1 MQNIDYSF
9 LCQTVLFKGMNEF
22 ELKNLLPCLSAKIQ
36 AYKKNEVIYHSG
48 DKVTSL
54 GIVLCGSVSLE
65 NNDIWGNTSIIDS
78 LQKGQVFAETYA
90 TVPNMPILI
99 NVVSLEPSVILF
111 ISVDRILNPCKKV
124 CSHHQKLIRN
134 MLMVSA
140 QKNLNLSQKI
150 FHCSP
155 KSIRGKLLSY
165 LSYQAISTKSYQ
177 FEIPFNRQQ
186 LADYLGVDRSAMSN
200 ELSKMQKEG
209 ILTFHKNSFHVS
221 PDITDQ
227 S

>member
-1 MQNIDYSF
+1 MNSIDYSF
-9 LCQTVLFKGMNEF
+9 LSQTTLFKGISETDIQNA
-22 ELKNLLPCLSAKIQ
+22 LPCLSAKVQ
-36 AYKKNEVIYHSG
+36 SYKKNEVIYHTG
-48 DKVTSL
+48 DKITSL
-54 GIVLCGSVSLE
+54 GIILSGSVSLE
-65 NNDIWGNTSIIDS
+65 SDDIWGNTSIIDS
-78 LQKGQVFAETYA
+78 LHRGQVFAETYA
-90 TVPNMPILI
+90 TIPNKPILI
-99 NVVSLEPSVILF
+99 NVVALEQTNILF
-111 ISVDRILNPCKKV
+111 INVDRILNPCEKL

-140 QKNLNLSQKI
+140 QKNINLSQKI

-165 LSYQAISTKSYQ
+165 LSYQSISTGSFQ

-221 PDITDQ
+221 PDISLQ
-227 S
+227 